1 MVDLINQ
8 EFGVKVAILAGGLG
22 TRLSE
27 ETDVRPKPMVEV
39 GGQPIIWHILKHYE
53 RYGFSEFCVALGYRG
68 EIIKRYFLE
77 YKALSGSMT
86 VSLEGGTVT
95 PIDGVHER
103 WTVHLLDTGNETNTG
118 GRVGRLAPWL
128 RDGTFML
135 TYGDG
140 LSDVDLDALLEFHR
154 AHGKFATVTAVH
166 PPSRFGE
173 MVFGDA
179 GDTVRFTEKP
189 QMGEGWINGGFM
201 VLEPEVLELVQ
212 DDSTSFEGEVL
223 EHLSAQ
229 GQLVA
234 YRHES
239 FWQCVDTLRDLR
251 HLQGLWEA
259 GSSPWVTWE

>member
-1 MVDLINQ
+1 VR
-8 EFGVKVAILAGGLG
+8 VAILAGGLG

-27 ETDVRPKPMVEV
+27 ETDVRPKPMVQV
-39 GGQPIIWHILKHYE
+39 GGQPIIWHIMKHYE

-68 EIIKRYFLE
+68 EMVKRYFLD

-86 VSLEGGTVT
+86 VSLDGGTVT
-95 PIDGVHER
+95 PIDGVRER
-103 WTVHLLDTGNETNTG
+103 WTVHLLDTGNDANTG

-128 RDGTFML
+128 RDETFML

-140 LSDVDLDALLEFHR
+140 VADIDLHALLEFHR
-154 AHGKFATVTAVH
+154 SHGKLATITAVH

-179 GDTVRFTEKP
+179 GDVVRFTEKP

-201 VLEPEVLELVQ
+201 VLEPAVLDMVQ

-223 EHLSAQ
+223 ERLSGE
-229 GQLVA
+229 GQLIA
-234 YRHES
+234 YRHDS

-259 GSSPWVTWE
+259 GNPPWVTWE